1 MSEQQPDEMVDDR
14 ALLLEATGP
23 DVAHPGDAL
32 LLLAALAEQSDDFLA
47 AALQGEPVPEDERA
61 ENHRRR
67 AYVWVRVAEHRPEFE
82 PVAEAEIRA
91 WQKVRADED
100 KEEDKEAE
108 RKEEKE
114 EDEDEDDKA
123 AAPAGG

>member
-1 MSEQQPDEMVDDR
+1 MSEQQPDEVAEDR
-14 ALLLEATGP
+14 TLLLSATGP

-32 LLLAALAEQSDDFLA
+32 LLLAALAEQSDDFLT
-47 AALQGEPVPEDERA
+47 AALQGEPVPEGERA

-91 WQKVRADED
+91 WQKVRADEG
-100 KEEDKEAE
+100 EDDNQDD
-108 RKEEKE
+108 R
-114 EDEDEDDKA
+114 EDEDDKA
-123 AAPAGG
+123 TAPTGG

>member
-1 MSEQQPDEMVDDR
+1 MSEQQPDEMADDR

-32 LLLAALAEQSDDFLA
+32 LLLAALAERSDDFLT
-47 AALQGEPVPEDERA
+47 AALRGDPVPEDERA

-67 AYVWVRVAEHRPEFE
+67 AYVWVRVAEHQSEFE

-91 WQKVRADED
+91 WQKVRADEG
-100 KEEDKEAE
+100 EDEHVE
-108 RKEEKE
+108 
-114 EDEDEDDKA
+114 EDEDDKA
-123 AAPAGG
+123 TATAGG